1 MSQDYTIP
9 AATRI
14 GHAHLKVS
22 DLQRAIDFYCD
33 VLGFELVML
42 YGDQAAF
49 VSAGGYHHHIGL
61 NTWYSKGMGPAPVR
75 SAGLFHAAILYEER
89 KQLAVALKRLIE
101 KGIQIT

>member
-42 YGDQAAF
+42 YGDQPH
-49 VSAGGYHHHIGL
+49 V
-61 NTWYSKGMGPAPVR
+61 WYLDFTHGDLR
-75 SAGLFHAAILYEER
+75 HAWL
-89 KQLAVALKRLIE
+89 
-101 KGIQIT
+101 G